1 MTAGPL
7 PSPISLMLKRAQD
20 LTLWLLA
27 AVHVLVLLSFLVV
40 LGVMAPAHAQDTEED
55 AACGARNLMVEMKAQ
70 DPAGYAALVAE
81 GDKVPNGKSIFWK
94 IEKPGLAPSYL
105 LGTMHVT
112 DPRVLRMPPG
122 AAKASEEAQ
131 TIVVESD
138 EILDEKKAMASIFA
152 NPDLTMFT
160 NGQSLETLLSKEDLA
175 LLKEELAHRGLPLS
189 AVSRMKPWMLA
200 SVISLP
206 ACERARKADKTAFL
220 DQQIALDAAADGKP
234 VKGLE
239 TFVEQLSTVAA
250 IPMDLHLKSLIE
262 TVKLGSKLDD
272 VFETMI
278 ELYVSGDI
286 GLTIPLLKRA
296 TPDQSDEAVGYGEF
310 EELVVR
316 QRNHHMAE
324 RAAPLLANGGVF
336 IAVGALH
343 LPDKEGL
350 VELIRQQGYT
360 VTPAN

>member
-1 MTAGPL
+1 
-7 PSPISLMLKRAQD
+7 
-20 LTLWLLA
+20 
-27 AVHVLVLLSFLVV
+27 
-40 LGVMAPAHAQDTEED
+40 
-55 AACGARNLMVEMKAQ
+55 
-70 DPAGYAALVAE
+70 
-81 GDKVPNGKSIFWK
+81 
-94 IEKPGLAPSYL
+94 
-105 LGTMHVT
+105 
-112 DPRVLRMPPG
+112 MPPG

-175 LLKEELAHRGLPLS
+175 LLKEELTHRGLPLS